1 MRMKTIFVILGLM
14 FLLGCQETIDMRQ
27 NYTIPEKD
35 LIPEGIA
42 WSEVK
47 GKFYLS
53 SIHKE
58 KIIELDAQ
66 TGIHRDF
73 ISSGAYNFPSGVGL
87 LADDES
93 GYLYAIASS
102 TASQDMRSGLFI
114 FRMSDGN
121 LVGTYMTDT
130 LQKHFLNDLAL
141 DKRQNVYITD
151 TRQSKIMLLKAG
163 SDSLEV
169 FLEGAEVLYPNGICV
184 SPNSRHLYIA
194 SHVHGIRIF
203 DLETKAFVN
212 ARDTS
217 GLSRGID
224 GLKYYENSLLAI
236 QNGFS
241 DSIKLLQLFLDEEGG
256 RVTSRKVLA
265 VNHSKFHIPTTG
277 VVVRDKYYCIANSQL
292 PLLNQEENRIK
303 DKTKLQEVY
312 ILAFDPER
320 GSE

>member
-42 WSEVK
+42 WSEAK

-93 GYLYAIASS
+93 GYLYAIGSS

-141 DKRQNVYITD
+141 DSKQNVYITD
-151 TRQSKIMLLKAG
+151 TQQSKIMLLKAG
-163 SDSLEV
+163 TDSLEML
-169 FLEGAEVLYPNGICV
+169 LEGKEVLYPNGICI
-184 SPNSRHLYIA
+184 SPDDRHLYIA
-194 SHVHGIRIF
+194 SHVLGIRIY
-203 DLETKAFVN
+203 DLKNSKFLN
-212 ARDTS
+212 GKDTTT
-217 GLSRGID
+217 LSRGID
-224 GLKYYENSLLAI
+224 GLKYYENSLVAV
-236 QNGFS
+236 QNGFR
-241 DSIKLLQLFLDEEGG
+241 DSIRVVRLLLDDQG
-256 RVTSRKVLA
+256 RSIIGRKVLA
-265 VNHSKFHIPTTG
+265 VNHPLFKVPTTG
-277 VVVRDKYYCIANSQL
+277 VVARNRYYCLANSQL
-292 PLLNQEENRIK
+292 PLLNQEENRII
-303 DKTKLQEVY
+303 DTNHLQSTHL
-312 ILAFDPER
+312 ISFDLE
-320 GSE
+320 